1 MSSSNGNILGDDRN
15 YKGVRCRKQGKW
27 VSEIRVPGSRDR
39 LWLGTYRSPE
49 AAAVA
54 HDTAF
59 FLLRGP
65 SSKGLNF
72 PDRAANMQWVS
83 LSPRSVQRVAS
94 ESGMDFDAKLIG
106 QSSQIF
112 EREESSNG
120 DGFGPSGDGSLNY
133 DGYEDISVD
142 DMEILM

>member
-1 MSSSNGNILGDDRN
+1 MSSSNGNIAGDDRN

-27 VSEIRVPGSRDR
+27 VSEIRVPGTRDR

-49 AAAVA
+49 AAAMA

-65 SSKGLNF
+65 SSSKGLNF
-72 PDRAANMQWVS
+72 PDRAASMRWVS
-83 LSPRSVQRVAS
+83 LSPRSVQEVAS
-94 ESGMDFDAKLIG
+94 KSGMDFDAKLIAE
-106 QSSQIF
+106 SPPVC

-120 DGFGPSGDGSLNY
+120 ADFADGCLSFG
-133 DGYEDISVD
+133 GYEDISVD
-142 DMEILM
+142 DMEIVM

>member
-1 MSSSNGNILGDDRN
+1 MMSSPDGNVAVDDRN
-15 YKGVRCRKQGKW
+15 YIGVRCRKQGKW

-65 SSKGLNF
+65 SSSKGLNF
-72 PDRAANMQWVS
+72 PDRVANMAWVS

-94 ESGMDFDAKLIG
+94 ESGMDFEAKLIIHSP
-106 QSSQIF
+106 QVC
-112 EREESSNG
+112 EKEESNNG
-120 DGFGPSGDGSLNY
+120 AGFAGGSSSFG
-133 DGYEDISVD
+133 GYGDISVE
-142 DMEILM
+142 DMEIIM